1 MTLTPT
7 PPDPASE
14 SKYSGTRA
22 FRLDNIQTFNDFY
35 ERGDVDAS
43 DPEPAATAKWDPEL
57 TKRLMGLIRPVI
69 KQQALDDL
77 AAQRRFPVIG

>member
-1 MTLTPT
+1 M
-7 PPDPASE
+7 
-14 SKYSGTRA
+14 
-22 FRLDNIQTFNDFY
+22 
-35 ERGDVDAS
+35 DAS